1 MERAEFK
8 QLMLNTLALPDH
20 NYKIS
25 ICRID
30 IIENVYLIPA
40 F

>member
-25 ICRID
+25 ILQID

>member
-8 QLMLNTLALPDH
+8 QLILNTVALPDH

-30 IIENVYLIPA
+30 IIENVYLTPA